1 MKAEA
6 SIEKIS
12 VKDYLATERESD
24 TKHEYIDGIII
35 PMSGSSII
43 HNTYYILLFAIT
55 LQLCFGS

>member
-43 HNTYYILLFAIT
+43 HTTYYY
-55 LQLCFGS
+55 LQ